1 MSQEKEKCEFCN
13 GELVTVRGELI
24 CTNCGLINKSA
35 LENKERYVKPTFYQE
50 RKLRQERATKDH
62 RNVLKQINSDI
73 AYIINYVELPVAIHK
88 EAYNNALE
96 LLKKE
101 RQVFP
106 KFPWNTKTPRW
117 NYSCFIV
124 LIVIVAIEKI
134 SGKFTQE
141 DKLLEFFRT
150 RGDEITLNDIRS
162 FIERLTQDYEFIIK
176 GLV

>member
-13 GELVTVRGELI
+13 GELVTVRGQLI

-35 LENKERYVKPTFYQE
+35 LENKERYVKPTFFQE

-88 EAYNNALE
+88 EAYNFALE

-101 RQVFP
+101 RQIFS

-124 LIVIVAIEKI
+124 LIVILAIKKI
-134 SGKFTQE
+134 SGQVTQQA
-141 DKLLEFFRT
+141 KLLAYFRK
-150 RGDEITLNDIRS
+150 RGDALTTNDIQV
-162 FIERLTQDYEFIIK
+162 FIDSLTQTYDFELT